1 MVADILEREKRDEL
15 VLIDTLSPKGQYN
28 ESASRSATAPPHGNP
43 PDFYD
48 VAMRFQ
54 VREGNDVSLMELALA
69 LHHRAGPG
77 EVTVRLLKEGDGS
90 PDVDRIVYQ
99 WRAQGGRGV
108 LVLHPTDEVTL
119 QAEAAYWLAISVDE
133 GEVAWMS
140 AYPNLDPQEVT
151 FAERARGTAWRMS
164 KSVRSMAKR
173 LASHRASRPS

>member
-28 ESASRSATAPPHGNP
+28 ESASRSAAPPHGNP